1 MILGIVGARKL
12 AGSIRAYQI
21 IQGYIEALKPDKI
34 VSGGAVGIDRMSIE
48 VALAL
53 GYDEEK
59 DIIQHLP
66 KPRDQS
72 RASYIAACFVRNTL
86 IAQDCHDLLA
96 LMPPGGSSGT
106 MDTVQKAR
114 NFGKSV
120 FVIHVEA

>member
-21 IQGYIEALKPDKI
+21 IQGYIEAL
-34 VSGGAVGIDRMSIE
+34 VGIDRMSIE